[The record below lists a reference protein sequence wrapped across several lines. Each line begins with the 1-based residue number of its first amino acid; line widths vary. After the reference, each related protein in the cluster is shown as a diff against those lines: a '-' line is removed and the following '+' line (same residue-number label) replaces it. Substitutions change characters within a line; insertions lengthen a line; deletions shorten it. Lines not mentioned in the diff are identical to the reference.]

1 MRSRFLAA
9 VLLIASATV
18 VAAQE
23 KPAPPPAGAAAQS
36 PALVQA
42 KITVVITRQ
51 AGDRKVTSLPYVFGV
66 SVSERTNLSMGSE
79 VPIAAK
85 APEGG
90 RGIPQG
96 VTYRPVGTNIE
107 CALSLAAGG
116 VFRLRFV
123 IEDSSVYLDRDQK
136 SGNPAYT
143 NEFPSFRSFKTT
155 FVALLRDGQTM
166 QHTSATDPVS
176 GELMKVDVTLNVVK

>member
-9 VLLIASATV
+9 VMLIASATV

-23 KPAPPPAGAAAQS
+23 KPAPPASAAAQS
-36 PALVQA
+36 SAPVQA

-66 SVSERTNLSMGSE
+66 SVSERTNLRMGSE

-90 RGIPQG
+90 SGIPQG

-116 VFRLRFV
+116 VFRLRLV
-123 IEDSSVYLDRDQK
+123 IEDSSVHLDREQK